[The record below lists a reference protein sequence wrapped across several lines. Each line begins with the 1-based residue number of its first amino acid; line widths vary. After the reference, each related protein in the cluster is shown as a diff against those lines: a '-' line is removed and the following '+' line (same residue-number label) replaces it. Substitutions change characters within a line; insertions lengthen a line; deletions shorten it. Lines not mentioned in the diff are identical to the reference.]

1 MQNTMATLHEE
12 QVVVLSQVLVA
23 EINVGY
29 EDIVNSQ
36 VRILPCIYE
45 LFNHY

>member
-23 EINVGY
+23 EINVVY